1 MGIVLYFSLGVLNIV
16 LLFLL
21 TDLYKRGSGIN
32 LLTDSTSEK
41 AMNVLVYFIS
51 GLFGTVAL
59 AVLGLW
65 LLWLWVRY
73 YKNKK
78 EE

>member
-1 MGIVLYFSLGVLNIV
+1 MGNVLYFSLGVLNIV

-32 LLTDSTSEK
+32 LLNDSTSDI
-41 AMNVLVYFIS
+41 AMNVFVYFIS
-51 GLFGTVAL
+51 GPIGTVAL

-65 LLWLWVRY
+65 LLLLWKKY
-73 YKNKK
+73 YRKK
-78 EE
+78 

>member
-1 MGIVLYFSLGVLNIV
+1 MGNVLYFSLGVLNIV

-32 LLTDSTSEK
+32 LLNDSTSET
-41 AMNVLVYFIS
+41 AMNILVYFIS
-51 GLFGTVAL
+51 GPFGTVAL

-65 LLWLWVRY
+65 LLLLWKKY
-73 YKNKK
+73 YRKK
-78 EE
+78 

>member
-32 LLTDSTSEK
+32 LLTDSTSDIS
-41 AMNVLVYFIS
+41 MNALVYFIS
-51 GLFGTVAL
+51 GPFGTVAL

>member
-32 LLTDSTSEK
+32 LLTNNSSDI
-41 AMNVLVYFIS
+41 VLCVLAYLIA
-51 GLFGTVAL
+51 GPFGTVAL